1 MKTSPLFCRALVV
14 LTLLAC
20 IDLSATNSDKR
31 PADSVASY
39 VVIGAFS
46 KQQNA
51 LNFVSHASSKLHLAV
66 KVEMN
71 ASRNLYYVYSLS
83 TQNKKEAFA
92 EAKRL
97 RQETELQDA
106 WVYHGA
112 LGSNPVRATSL
123 EVAPITEVKPAETA
137 APTAEPAST
146 IVMEDSAP
154 TEPTPAASSN
164 VEVEPQPQNVAIEE
178 IAPEPIIEEE
188 TGTGNPFYFKLT
200 RLVDQKPVMGS
211 IDVINPDKAAKTSTH
226 ESNKNVRVPVVEN
239 KSGKVTLVAQAFGY
253 RKYQRDITFLS
264 PEKDSA
270 VTVDQTG
277 RTIVPMELVR
287 LKKGDFAIMY
297 NVFFF
302 RDAAIMRPESKFEVN
317 ALTEMM
323 KENPKCV
330 IRIHGHTNGNHAG
343 KIIFRGDTP
352 EYFSLTGS
360 RDGFGSAKELSGAR
374 AEAIKEY
381 LVSQGVEEKRLE
393 VKAWGGKKS
402 IHKKTSARAAE
413 NVRVEVE
420 IVAD

>member
-1 MKTSPLFCRALVV
+1 
-14 LTLLAC
+14 
-20 IDLSATNSDKR
+20 
-31 PADSVASY
+31 VASY

-51 LNFVSHASSKLHLAV
+51 LNFVSHASSKLRLQV
-66 KVEMN
+66 QVEMN
-71 ASRNLYYVYSLS
+71 PVRQLYYVYCLS
-83 TQNKKEAFA
+83 THNKKEAFA

-97 RQETELQDA
+97 RKETELQDA

-112 LGSNPVRATSL
+112 LGDNPVRAASL
-123 EVAPITEVKPAETA
+123 ETAPVEKT
-137 APTAEPAST
+137 T
-146 IVMEDSAP
+146 IA
-154 TEPTPAASSN
+154 PAASTESTPVLIEEVTPPV
-164 VEVEPQPQNVAIEE
+164 VEEKTVEAAPQPAVEEPQASVAIEPM
-178 IAPEPIIEEE
+178 PEPVEEE

-200 RLVDQKPVMGS
+200 RLVDQKPVLGS
-211 IDVINPDKAAKTSTH
+211 IDVINPDKAVKNSTH
-226 ESNKNVRVPVVEN
+226 ESNKNVRVPIVET

-270 VTVDQTG
+270 VTIDQNG
-277 RTIVPMELVR
+277 RAIVPMELVR

-302 RDAAIMRPESKFEVN
+302 RDAAIMRPESKFEVS
-317 ALTEMM
+317 ALVAMM

-343 KIIFRGDTP
+343 KIIFRGSTTD
-352 EYFSLTGS
+352 YFSLTGS

-381 LVSQGVEEKRLE
+381 LVSEGVEEKRLL

-420 IVAD
+420 IVED